1 MSQFLHLTGFDS
13 NVSMNSTKQLNMDCS
28 MNNEMLKKI
37 NSIYAND
44 FKYYGYKMRMPE
56 PQTIPLTNQV

>member
-1 MSQFLHLTGFDS
+1 MFIPYLLALSDTIFNL
-13 NVSMNSTKQLNMDCS
+13 S

-44 FKYYGYKMRMPE
+44 FKYYGYKLRITE
-56 PQTIPLTNQV
+56 PQTMDDSD